1 MSNSS
6 IDTDDNDFV
15 LKHRIAGAAFLLFF
29 GALVLP
35 WLLGPPSDAKKS
47 ESANET
53 VAQIDEKEEFSA
65 EDLENEVLKQLQ
77 DEIVKDQQVYVS
89 KVTPNG
95 FTKVS
100 DSEDDRKAK
109 EQKEALEQ
117 ARLKKQQQEKAAALS
132 EQTKTKEKAQQAEDQ
147 ALAIVKKAQESQ
159 KASSAEKNI
168 IKNTAKSDTSSVADN
183 KKTDD
188 EERAKAFA
196 AALEAESKKNITSG
210 WVVQVGV
217 FTDKA
222 GADKI
227 SKTLSTKGFETST
240 TTVDTNLGANTG
252 TRVWLGPF
260 ADRAEASKEKKRLS
274 EKTGTS
280 GFVRAYP

>member
-47 ESANET
+47 ESVNDT
-53 VAQIDEKEEFSA
+53 VTEIHEKEEFSA

-77 DEIVKDQQVYVS
+77 DEVVKDQKVYVS

-109 EQKEALEQ
+109 ERKEALEQ
-117 ARLKKQQQEKAAALS
+117 ERLKKQQQEKAAALI
-132 EQTKTKEKAQQAEDQ
+132 EQKKTKEKAQQAEDQ
-147 ALAIVKKAQESQ
+147 ALAIVK
-159 KASSAEKNI
+159 
-168 IKNTAKSDTSSVADN
+168 
-183 KKTDD
+183 
-188 EERAKAFA
+188 
-196 AALEAESKKNITSG
+196 
-210 WVVQVGV
+210 
-217 FTDKA
+217 
-222 GADKI
+222 
-227 SKTLSTKGFETST
+227 LS
-240 TTVDTNLGANTG
+240 LIHI
-252 TRVWLGPF
+252 
-260 ADRAEASKEKKRLS
+260 
-274 EKTGTS
+274 
-280 GFVRAYP
+280 